1 MTIDELKAAAKLR
14 TRKMSTDELDED
26 IFRYVDFALA
36 DLKRIGVAEEY
47 LKAPE
52 DPLII
57 EAVLTYVKANYS
69 MDANHERLM
78 NSYNMILTKIKGGG
92 TDRRSNNIDRS
103 GRNPRRRRESEGFRN
118 GEPDRPRRIRGSR

>member
-14 TRKMSTDELDED
+14 TRKMSTDEDV
-26 IFRYVDFALA
+26 FRYVDFALA

-78 NSYNMILTKIKGGG
+78 NSYNMILTKIKGGEY
-92 TDRRSNNIDRS
+92 RSTQ
-103 GRNPRRRRESEGFRN
+103 
-118 GEPDRPRRIRGSR
+118 

>member
-26 IFRYVDFALA
+26 VFRYVDFVLA

-57 EAVLTYVKANYS
+57 EAVLTYSVKANYS

-78 NSYNMILTKIKGGG
+78 NSYNMILTKIKGGEY
-92 TDRRSNNIDRS
+92 RSTQ
-103 GRNPRRRRESEGFRN
+103 
-118 GEPDRPRRIRGSR
+118 

>member
-26 IFRYVDFALA
+26 VFRYVDFALA

-57 EAVLTYVKANYS
+57 EAVLTYS

-78 NSYNMILTKIKGGG
+78 NSYNMILTKIKGGEY
-92 TDRRSNNIDRS
+92 RSTQ
-103 GRNPRRRRESEGFRN
+103 
-118 GEPDRPRRIRGSR
+118 

>member
-26 IFRYVDFALA
+26 VFRYVDFVLA

-57 EAVLTYVKANYS
+57 GAVLAYVKAYYG
-69 MDANHERLM
+69 MDAYHDKWLAAYDM
-78 NSYNMILTKIKGGG
+78 HLTRIKGG
-92 TDRRSNNIDRS
+92 NYK
-103 GRNPRRRRESEGFRN
+103 
-118 GEPDRPRRIRGSR
+118 

>member
-26 IFRYVDFALA
+26 VFRYVDFALA
-36 DLKRIGVAEEY
+36 DLKRIGVKEEKY

-57 EAVLTYVKANYS
+57 GAVLAYVKAYYG
-69 MDANHERLM
+69 MDAYHDKWLAAYDM
-78 NSYNMILTKIKGGG
+78 HLTRIKGG
-92 TDRRSNNIDRS
+92 DYK
-103 GRNPRRRRESEGFRN
+103 
-118 GEPDRPRRIRGSR
+118 

>member
-1 MTIDELKAAAKLR
+1 MTIDELKTAAKLR

-26 IFRYVDFALA
+26 VFRYVDFALA

-47 LKAPE
+47 LEAPE

-78 NSYNMILTKIKGGG
+78 NSYNMILTKIKGGEY
-92 TDRRSNNIDRS
+92 RSTQ
-103 GRNPRRRRESEGFRN
+103 
-118 GEPDRPRRIRGSR
+118 

>member
-26 IFRYVDFALA
+26 VFRYVDFVLA

-57 EAVLTYVKANYS
+57 EAVLTYVKGLSGVNV
-69 MDANHERLM
+69 R
-78 NSYNMILTKIKGGG
+78 K
-92 TDRRSNNIDRS
+92 DRH
-103 GRNPRRRRESEGFRN
+103 FVVA
-118 GEPDRPRRIRGSR
+118 

>member
-26 IFRYVDFALA
+26 VFRYVDFALA

-47 LKAPE
+47 LKA
-52 DPLII
+52 LII
-57 EAVLTYVKANYS
+57 EAVLAYVKANYS

-78 NSYNMILTKIKGGG
+78 NSYNMILTKIKGGEY
-92 TDRRSNNIDRS
+92 RSTQ
-103 GRNPRRRRESEGFRN
+103 
-118 GEPDRPRRIRGSR
+118 

>member
-26 IFRYVDFALA
+26 VFRYVDFVLA

-47 LKAPE
+47 LKGPE

-78 NSYNMILTKIKGGG
+78 NSYNMILTKIKGGEY
-92 TDRRSNNIDRS
+92 RSTQ
-103 GRNPRRRRESEGFRN
+103 
-118 GEPDRPRRIRGSR
+118 

>member
-26 IFRYVDFALA
+26 VFRYVDFAL
-36 DLKRIGVAEEY
+36 
-47 LKAPE
+47 E

-78 NSYNMILTKIKGGG
+78 NSYNMILTKIKGGEY
-92 TDRRSNNIDRS
+92 RSTQ
-103 GRNPRRRRESEGFRN
+103 
-118 GEPDRPRRIRGSR
+118 